1 MCGIFGHINP
11 RGSDRALV
19 ERMAR
24 RLAHRGPDGY
34 GIHAEGMLAF
44 GAGRLAI
51 IDLSAPAGPIF
62 NEDGS
67 VGVAFNGEIYNYRA
81 LRTELEGAGHVFR
94 TKTDTEVIVHGYE
107 QWGRDVLSRL
117 RGMFALALWEQANQR
132 LLLARDRAGEK
143 PLYYWQQ
150 GDDFLFASELKALLE
165 HPGLARKLDPQA
177 VTHYM
182 ILGYV
187 PSPGTILEGVQKL
200 EPGSWL
206 TLESGRIQAGTY
218 WQAEMDTTGTPPPYP
233 EAVRQVRA
241 ELERAV
247 ESRMVSDVPVGAFLS
262 GGIDSTAVAAI
273 MTRVLGSPLNTF
285 TVGFDTATNN
295 AVIDQKF
302 NNDLRFAEMAAQ
314 QYGTQHHA
322 VLWRDTPAIATLL
335 PKLVYSMDEPLMQ
348 PAIVQTALVSGLARL
363 HGIPVLLTGDGG
375 DELFCGY
382 THFRTD
388 WIVERYLRLPALLR
402 DSVLNPVLEAL
413 PDRSGRL
420 RTLARK
426 SRDTDPTR
434 RYLSWKRMMSF
445 EHLAELTGN
454 PVNNAYDT
462 VNRVLLPL
470 LSRPNTRYFTDR
482 LAFVQLASWIADE
495 SNMRVDKMTMAMSIE
510 SRAPML
516 DHDFMA
522 LALRLPLG
530 YKIRGSDFKLV
541 LKDAVADLLPE
552 PILKRPK
559 WGFLSPMSHWLR
571 TTLRPLVD
579 QYLSAAYVR
588 EVGLFKPDVVS
599 RIVREHMD
607 KDDYHFSEVWSLL
620 MLHLWHATMLDGTC
634 DPGAPITPEELVQ
647 SLTVQPTGG
656 AFALHK

>member
-1 MCGIFGHINP
+1 MCGIFGQVNLHGADP
-11 RGSDRALV
+11 ALV

-34 GIHAEGMLAF
+34 GIHTDGVLSF

-67 VGVAFNGEIYNYRA
+67 VGVVFNGEIYNYRA
-81 LRTELEGAGHVFR
+81 LREELERAGHVFR
-94 TKTDTEVIVHGYE
+94 TRTDTEVIVHGYE
-107 QWGRDVLSRL
+107 QWGRDVLGRL
-117 RGMFALALWEQANQR
+117 RGMFALALWEQRSRR

-143 PLYYWQQ
+143 PLYTWQH
-150 GDDFLFASELKALLE
+150 GDEFLFASELKALLE
-165 HPGLARKLDPQA
+165 HPGISRRLDPQA

-187 PSPGTILEGVQKL
+187 PSPGTILEGVRKL
-200 EPGSWL
+200 EPGQWL
-206 TLESGRIQAGTY
+206 ALEEGRTQAGY
-218 WQAEMDTTGTPPPYP
+218 FWQAQMDTTGRPPPYR
-233 EAVRQVRA
+233 EAVQQVRA

-273 MTRVLGSPLNTF
+273 MTRVLGAPLNTF
-285 TVGFDTATNN
+285 TVGFDPATNN
-295 AVIDQKF
+295 DVIDRKF
-302 NNDLRFAEMAAQ
+302 NVDLRFAELAAQ
-314 QYGTQHHA
+314 QYGTRHHA
-322 VLWRDTPAIATLL
+322 VLWRDTPALVNLL

-348 PAIVQTALVSGLARL
+348 PAIVQTALISGLARL

-388 WIVERYLRLPALLR
+388 WIVERYRRLPGLLR
-402 DSVLNPVLEAL
+402 ESILNPVLEAL
-413 PDRSGRL
+413 PDRSGHFKA
-420 RTLARK
+420 LARK
-426 SRDTDPTR
+426 SREADPTR

-445 EHLAELTGN
+445 EHLAELTGQAGN
-454 PVNNAYDT
+454 SAYEVVNAA
-462 VNRVLLPL
+462 LLPL
-470 LSRPNTRYFTDR
+470 LTRPHTPYFTDR

-516 DHDFMA
+516 DHDFMR
-522 LALRLPLG
+522 LALGLPLA
-530 YKIRGSDFKLV
+530 YKIRQRDFKVV

-571 TTLRPLVD
+571 NTLHPLVER
-579 QYLSAAYVR
+579 YLSAEYVSA
-588 EVGLFKPDVVS
+588 VGVCQPEAVS
-599 RIVREHMD
+599 RMVREHVD
-607 KDDYHFSEVWSLL
+607 RADHHFSEVWSLL
-620 MLHLWHATMLDGTC
+620 MLHLWYAIMVDGSC
-634 DPGAPITPEELVQ
+634 DSGAPITPEELVQ
-647 SLTVQPTGG
+647 TLTAEGG
-656 AFALHK
+656 AARPLK